1 MKAKNK
7 ILISG
12 LATTVL
18 MGTPLTAMAANVT
31 STPSTTPVN
40 MTIAA
45 TPMDVTVSDAV
56 TMTVATN
63 SNTATVSDLEVT
75 NNSLAGVIDVQNINV
90 TAKNSWTKVADTTD
104 FAKLN
109 MNAKQFSLV
118 YNAHDLATDYTT
130 VQAINPTE
138 KLTMKLTGKT
148 GAVTTA
154 VDGVNVADVI
164 MTLAYE

>member
-7 ILISG
+7 ILMSG
-12 LATTVL
+12 LATTML

-31 STPSTTPVN
+31 ASPSTTPVN

-56 TMTVATN
+56 TMSVASN
-63 SNTATVSDLEVT
+63 SNTATVSDLVVK
-75 NNSLAGVIDVQNINV
+75 NNSLAGVIDVKNINV
-90 TAKNSWTKVADTTD
+90 TAKDAWTKVADTTD

-118 YNAHDLATDYTT
+118 YNAHDLAKDYTT

-138 KLTMKLTGKT
+138 TLTMALTGKT

-154 VDGVNVADVI
+154 VDSVNIADVI